1 MMKNYLLFTVILCCQ
16 HCLFAQNTGI
26 GTTNPQ
32 EKLDVNGGVRI
43 GYSASPNSAGTVRF
57 SNGEMEYNTGF
68 AWRSLVNSFKD
79 SSISSLTPFVSTVR
93 NTWVEIPV
101 SMTVTEPGVYLVIYK
116 ANGYNN
122 SVYFPGSGNAD
133 NQGLVNFRLNGG
145 SLVNRQFFIAEDSY
159 SAGAGRRDFNANPVE
174 YTHIQNLF
182 PGDKM
187 QIFANVLSTGSTP
200 NSWVINEAKILLIKL
215 Y

>member
-133 NQGLVNFRLNGG
+133 NQGLVNFTPVRMAVSRGQRLQRKCQETQRNYFFASLAFLHPLLLCNFSVFHARPNGSQPG
-145 SLVNRQFFIAEDSY
+145 GQRLQRKCQETQRNCFSLKSF
-159 SAGAGRRDFNANPVE
+159 
-174 YTHIQNLF
+174 
-182 PGDKM
+182 
-187 QIFANVLSTGSTP
+187 
-200 NSWVINEAKILLIKL
+200 
-215 Y
+215 